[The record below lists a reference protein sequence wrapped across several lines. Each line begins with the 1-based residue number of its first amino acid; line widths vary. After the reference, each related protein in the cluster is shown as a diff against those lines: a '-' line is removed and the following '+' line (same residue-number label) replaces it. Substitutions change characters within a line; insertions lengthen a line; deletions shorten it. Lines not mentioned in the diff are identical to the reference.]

1 MNGMV
6 SQFYLI
12 ANSLAGTEQN
22 HQVISQNIANVN
34 TPGYRARAVDF
45 ETMMSQIKNGT
56 ADREIVEQMPVE
68 LMEGLLERQD
78 GNNVDLDGQL
88 GALKKNS
95 LLFQTYS
102 HLLASKMA
110 MARRAMSS

>member
-12 ANSLAGTEQN
+12 GNSLAGMEQN
-22 HQVISQNIANVN
+22 HAVISQNIANVN
-34 TPGYRARAVDF
+34 TPGYQAQAVDF
-45 ETMMSQIKNGT
+45 STFMKQIEEGT
-56 ADREIVEQMPVE
+56 ADREMLDRIPVK
-68 LMEGLLERQD
+68 LMQGLLDRKD
-78 GNNVDLDGQL
+78 GNNVDLDGQV

-95 LLFQTYS
+95 LLYQTYS

-110 MARRAMSS
+110 TVRRAMTG